1 MPLYVIPA
9 GASGKTDWNSKTA
22 EEIMVDINGM
32 QKYTARITKNVER
45 PDTLCLPDD
54 VFIDIS
60 TRQIPNTGYTVAKFI
75 MENAPYLKRM
85 PKLPR
90 RQSGRRKPWPPPS
103 RLPKK
108 RRRKTL
114 PLRLKAQQPR

>member
-1 MPLYVIPA
+1 MKIINKT
-9 GASGKTDWNSKTA
+9 GKVVGIGSL
-22 EEIMVDINGM
+22 
-32 QKYTARITKNVER
+32 
-45 PDTLCLPDD
+45 TLLPDG
-54 VFIDIS
+54 S
-60 TRQIPNTGYTVAKFI
+60 G
-75 MENAPYLKRM
+75 E
-85 PKLPR
+85 LPVSFGNNPIR